1 MEASSP
7 ARLIDRRHAA
17 LMAGLLAV
25 AAACWLL
32 TERRMAGMDGGPG
45 TDPGS
50 LGFYLGA
57 WTLMMAAMMF
67 PSAAPAVAVYAS
79 LQRDRARPLPWL
91 AGPTAFAGGYLL
103 AWTGFGLIAYA
114 AFELARALQI
124 DALGW
129 DRYGPWAAA
138 AVIALAAVYQLTPLK
153 DACLRRC
160 RNPVTF
166 LLGSWRRWPDR
177 GCPHG
182 RGARVLVHRLLLGAD
197 GRAVRA
203 GAGMSIAWM
212 ALVATFVAAEKLLPW
227 QRAASGAVAASLIVL
242 AAGLA
247 VAPHRVPAL
256 TDPASAPAM
265 KGMSGGAMEMQDEGM
280 KPMAGDEPR

>member
-17 LMAGLLAV
+17 LVAGLLAV

-32 TERRMAGMDGGPG
+32 TARRMAGMDGGSG

-79 LQRDRARPLPWL
+79 LQRDSRSAAPWL

-138 AVIALAAVYQLTPLK
+138 AVIALAGVYQLTPLK
-153 DACLRRC
+153 DTCLRRC

-166 LLGSWRRWPDR
+166 LLGSWR
-177 GCPHG
+177 
-182 RGARVLVHRLLLGAD
+182 D
-197 GRAVRA
+197 GRIGAVRM
-203 GAGMSIAWM
+203 GAEHGCWCIGCCWALMAALFALGLMSIAWM